1 MVELIGVPAHTY
13 ENLLHDNETDSQIL
27 INFRTIF
34 TSIVNKSVAFTGP
47 AARFQNFPGG
57 GGPNRAPV
65 GSQLR
70 RYPLPHLPRALGWT
84 L

>member
-1 MVELIGVPAHTY
+1 MVELIGVPAHNY
-13 ENLLHDNETDSQIL
+13 ENLLHDNETESQIL

-57 GGPNRAPV
+57 GDRPDPCRVSA
-65 GSQLR
+65 SAL
-70 RYPLPHLPRALGWT
+70 PLPHLPRALGWT